1 MTKLVKRLLDDKH
14 EHHRQQQQ
22 HRNNAVL
29 IPVEPVQDDSMTIL
43 LIGDFDAT
51 VACPNFRNKN

>member
-14 EHHRQQQQ
+14 ENRGQQ

-29 IPVEPVQDDSMTIL
+29 IPLEPVQDDSMTIHL
-43 LIGDFDAT
+43 LGDFDAT